1 MSGPAGARKDHPS
14 EIEVRQDAAAAVQ
27 NRRINY
33 KLGSVYA
40 VVTALLLSVQE
51 PFSFLAAKRLSITQF
66 VFLIQVALLMS
77 IPLLIARRRSRND
90 LILLLGNAANY
101 GKLGVLFPIG
111 MMGLLLFKLA
121 LSNAHPIIISAIIN
135 LQPFFAA
142 LVALLIAKVPIPV
155 SPTIFFGCL
164 ISAFL
169 GAMAVA
175 WSQVGEANR
184 PDLSQLADSAM
195 HGTWLYA
202 IPVPICSAL
211 GGTLVCKWFAKYDE
225 SAAIAA
231 NFLVSALVLIP
242 AAGFILYWR
251 SDLHFAQ
258 VVAVILMIAGT
269 IVGASVGR
277 VLYQIALSVTS
288 NDNGFVTM
296 FFLLIPAL
304 TALIS
309 LPLSRWISDLHFAVS
324 WMFYVGLVVVS
335 TSLLFFSLKSW
346 GQSARP

>member
-1 MSGPAGARKDHPS
+1 MQPPPS
-14 EIEVRQDAAAAVQ
+14 QK
-27 NRRINY
+27 RRINY
-33 KLGSVYA
+33 KLGSMYA
-40 VVTALLLSVQE
+40 VVTALLVSVQE
-51 PFSFLAAKRLSITQF
+51 PFSFLAAKRLSVTQF
-66 VFLIQVALLMS
+66 VFLTQVALVMS
-77 IPLLIARRRSRND
+77 IPLLMVRGKSRRD
-90 LILLLGNAANY
+90 LALLLGNAANY
-101 GKLGVLFPIG
+101 YKFLALFLIG
-111 MMGLLLFKLA
+111 MLGLLLFKLA

-142 LVALLIAKVPIPV
+142 LVALIITRVPIPV
-155 SPTIFFGCL
+155 SPPIFFTCL

-184 PDLSQLADSAM
+184 PDLSQLAASAL
-195 HGTWLYA
+195 HGAWLYA

-231 NFLVSALVLIP
+231 NFFVSALLLIP
-242 AAGFILYWR
+242 AAGFFLVWR
-251 SDLHFAQ
+251 SELNFGQ
-258 VVAVILMIAGT
+258 IVPVILMIAGT
-269 IVGASVGR
+269 IVAASVGR
-277 VLYQIALSVTS
+277 VVYQVALSVTG

-309 LPLSRWISDLHFAVS
+309 LFLSWWISDLHFAVG
-324 WMFYVGLVVVS
+324 WMFYVGLFVVS
-335 TSLLFFSLKSW
+335 ASLLFFSLKSW
-346 GQSARP
+346 GQPDRH

>member
-1 MSGPAGARKDHPS
+1 
-14 EIEVRQDAAAAVQ
+14 
-27 NRRINY
+27 
-33 KLGSVYA
+33 
-40 VVTALLLSVQE
+40 
-51 PFSFLAAKRLSITQF
+51 
-66 VFLIQVALLMS
+66 
-77 IPLLIARRRSRND
+77 
-90 LILLLGNAANY
+90 
-101 GKLGVLFPIG
+101 

-269 IVGASVGR
+269 IVAASVGR

>member
-1 MSGPAGARKDHPS
+1 MQPPPT
-14 EIEVRQDAAAAVQ
+14 Q

-66 VFLIQVALLMS
+66 VFLTQVALLMS

-251 SDLHFAQ
+251 SDSHFGQ
-258 VVAVILMIAGT
+258 IVPVILMISGT
-269 IVGASVGR
+269 IVAASVGR

-296 FFLLIPAL
+296 FFLLIPVL

>member
-1 MSGPAGARKDHPS
+1 MQLPPS
-14 EIEVRQDAAAAVQ
+14 Q

-66 VFLIQVALLMS
+66 VFLTQVALLMS

-101 GKLGVLFPIG
+101 GKLGALFPIG

-269 IVGASVGR
+269 IVAASVGR

>member
-1 MSGPAGARKDHPS
+1 MS
-14 EIEVRQDAAAAVQ
+14 
-27 NRRINY
+27 
-33 KLGSVYA
+33 
-40 VVTALLLSVQE
+40 LL
-51 PFSFLAAKRLSITQF
+51 
-66 VFLIQVALLMS
+66 
-77 IPLLIARRRSRND
+77 RNT
-90 LILLLGNAANY
+90 ANY
-101 GKLGVLFPIG
+101 AKLGVLFLIG
-111 MMGLLLFKLA
+111 MAGLLLFKLG

-142 LVALLIAKVPIPV
+142 LVALLIARVPIPV
-155 SPTIFFGCL
+155 SPAIFFGCL

-175 WSQVGEANR
+175 WSQVGEASR

-211 GGTLVCKWFAKYDE
+211 GGTLVCKWFAKYDK

-231 NFLVSALVLIP
+231 NFAVSALLLIP
-242 AAGFILYWR
+242 AAGLLLFWR
-251 SDLHFAQ
+251 SEIDFGQILP
-258 VVAVILMIAGT
+258 VILMIAGT
-269 IVGASVGR
+269 IVAASLGR
-277 VLYQIALSVTS
+277 VLYQIALSVTG

-309 LPLSRWISDLHFAVS
+309 LSLSWWIADLHFAVG
-324 WMFYVGLVVVS
+324 WMFYVGLFVVS
-335 TSLLFFSLKSW
+335 ASLLFFSLKSW
-346 GQSARP
+346 GEPDR